1 MKPIYLD
8 YNATTHSHSQVI
20 ETIARVLEENW
31 GNPSS
36 SHEIGQ
42 RAKAFFVQAKAGIA
56 GLLNAASHEIVLT
69 SGGTEANNT
78 VLTSIVEALSF
89 RGRHVIVSEIEHPSV
104 LNPAI
109 RLMERG
115 FSVDFAKATSD
126 CLVTSQEIARLL
138 RPDTILVSVM
148 LANNETGVIQPIKE
162 IAQITRP
169 LGILL
174 HTDAAQAVGKIPVDV
189 RSLSVDY
196 LTVAGHKLYAPK
208 GVGALFVRNGAPFSP
223 FLLGGGQEQGRR
235 SGTEAVALAA
245 GLACACGLAMQ
256 DMREEIQRQEQL
268 RERLWQG
275 LKSIWPHLIRH
286 GANQAVL
293 PNTLSVSF
301 VGLNASDLL
310 AACPELCV
318 STGAACH
325 NLQDSSFVRISHV
338 LSAMKVD
345 SNVAQGTV
353 RFSIGRMTDVTQID
367 TAIQLLSVGIKKAV
381 GKGYLT

>member
-1 MKPIYLD
+1 MNSIYLD
-8 YNATTHSHSQVI
+8 YNATTPSHLRVI
-20 ETIARVLEENW
+20 ETITHVLKENW

-36 SHEIGQ
+36 SHAMGQ
-42 RAKAFFVQAKAGIA
+42 RAKAVFAQAKARIA
-56 GLLNAASHEIVLT
+56 DLLNATSDEILLT

-89 RGRHVIVSEIEHPSV
+89 KGRHVIVSEIEHPSV

-115 FSVDFAKATSD
+115 FSVDFARATSN
-126 CLVTSQEIARLL
+126 CLVTPQEIERLL

-162 IAQITRP
+162 IAEITGPR
-169 LGILL
+169 GILL
-174 HTDAAQAVGKIPVDV
+174 HTDAAQAVGKIPVNV
-189 RSLSVDY
+189 RSLCVDY

-245 GLACACGLAMQ
+245 GLACACELAME
-256 DMREEIQRQEQL
+256 DMKQEVMRQERL
-268 RERLWQG
+268 LKRLWQG
-275 LKSIWPHLIRH
+275 LKSIWPRLIRH
-286 GANQAVL
+286 GEGQPML

-301 VGLNASDLL
+301 VGLNAVSLL
-310 AACPELCV
+310 TACPGICA

-325 NLQDSSFVRISHV
+325 SLQDSSSIRISHV
-338 LSAMKVD
+338 LAAMKVD
-345 SNVAQGTV
+345 QEAAQGTV
-353 RFSIGRMTDVTQID
+353 RFSIGRMTEETQID
-367 TAIQLLSVGIKKAV
+367 AAIQVISAGIKGLT
-381 GKGYLT
+381 GKK